1 MKDWG
6 GEVKKAPCSSVRNSK
21 ASDQQRSSNQLWI
34 VWGTLQLSDEDWRT
48 GTPETTLLLIHGG
61 VTWTEVTRR
70 RKRCDNPVRNYIP
83 CKKVGSG
90 VFNTWCVERRD
101 RLHLR
106 RLWLLQIWG
115 VRIKFNKI
123 AFYGKTLKQCEP
135 QHSLLKLNFWQESH
149 LSKWWTKLILNTL
162 ACKLK
167 YPLSLLRVKYS
178 PLHMLNYA
186 KSSL

>member
-1 MKDWG
+1 MFK
-6 GEVKKAPCSSVRNSK
+6 PTLNSVRHATVVRRGLKDRHPRNQNST
-21 ASDQQRSSNQLWI
+21 SDSWRS
-34 VWGTLQLSDEDWRT
+34 DK
-48 GTPETTLLLIHGG
+48 
-61 VTWTEVTRR
+61 WTEVTRQG
-70 RKRCDNPVRNYIP
+70 KRCDNPVRNYIP

-135 QHSLLKLNFWQESH
+135 QHSILKLNFWQESH

-178 PLHMLNYA
+178 PLRMLNYA